1 MPVTLSVDH
10 VRKTATAT
18 AIGPIAIGDVR
29 EHLDA
34 ERIRGGLP
42 YREFIDAT
50 RATAVLSVTGAH
62 REAEVFNLVLGGTKG
77 FIAGDFLV
85 RSKPPAP
92 EPRPAGATVGPTFP

>member
-34 ERIRGGLP
+34 ERIRSLLDVFRP
-42 YREFIDAT
+42 EKSRRRE
-50 RATAVLSVTGAH
+50 
-62 REAEVFNLVLGGTKG
+62 N
-77 FIAGDFLV
+77 
-85 RSKPPAP
+85 RSSTSCSRSNCGMSKMC
-92 EPRPAGATVGPTFP
+92 